1 MIQIQLKLKLSRAQE
16 ALLDQWLWHLTAVW
30 NWAIRKLE
38 QDAKDGIYYSPQ
50 DFQNLLA
57 DHCKKL
63 GIPSHVIQGILSSAH
78 LAWKRCFKKLAKKPR
93 LKGKRNKLNSM
104 PFPDPFRAPK
114 EGRITIPGLKSVRFH
129 KQAIP
134 EGTIKCGRIVKR
146 ASGWYLGLFIDAKPE
161 AIPHKDN
168 LRVGIDPGFKHVIT
182 LSTGEKKEHP
192 GELEQ
197 SEARLAQAQRGRD
210 KRLATRLHE
219 RISNQRK
226 DRNHKLSRELVER
239 CSEIYFSDDNYK
251 AIARSF
257 GKSVAS
263 SSHAGL
269 RRMLDYKCRTGG
281 RRYVEVPSRHSTRTC
296 SACGCLSGPTGYAGL
311 SVRQWVCS
319 ECGAEHDRDINA
331 AINTLIVGVGRTHEG
346 GSCHAA

>member
-1 MIQIQLKLKLSRAQE
+1 MIQVQLKLKLNRKQE
-16 ALLDQWLWHLTAVW
+16 ALLNEWLWILTGVY
-30 NWAIRKLE
+30 NWAIRKIEL
-38 QDAKDGIYYSPQ
+38 DAKDGIYHSLY
-50 DFQNLLA
+50 DFKNLLA

-63 GIPSHVIQGILSSAH
+63 GIPSHVIRGVLSNAH

-93 LKGKRNKLNSM
+93 LKGKRNRLNSI

-114 EGRITIPGLKSVRFH
+114 GGRVTILGLKSVRYH

-134 EGTIKCGRIVKR
+134 EGAIKCGRIVKR
-146 ASGWYLGLFIDAKPE
+146 ASGWYLCLFIDAQPR

-168 LRVGIDPGFKHVIT
+168 LRVGIDPGFKDLIT
-182 LSTGEKKEHP
+182 LSTGEKKKHP
-192 GELEQ
+192 RELERTQ
-197 SEARLAQAQRGRD
+197 TRLAQAQRGGN
-210 KRLATRLHE
+210 KHLAARLHE

-239 CSEIYFSDDNYK
+239 CSEIYFSDDNHK

-331 AINTLIVGVGRTHEG
+331 AVNTLIAGVGRTPEVG
-346 GSCHAA
+346 YREVA